1 MPPKQLNRCWKR
13 AWQEHRMCLI
23 STNEDLDRKSGR
35 GLFCWWGCWRSKWRR
50 AGVAAG
56 VRGRWCW
63 GCNQGVS
70 AARRR
75 CGMLTLGWSVFG
87 DRCKE
92 QGATCRFRCCHR
104 RHARLALA
112 AVQRRASG
120 SCGSRR
126 TATARTTFTHAS
138 ISMIQRRW
146 RSAYL
151 SMLLDA
157 NRENSNRLPC
167 NLPSV
172 MSRLNFQW
180 GIRGG

>member
-1 MPPKQLNRCWKR
+1 MNRCWKR
-13 AWQEHRMCLI
+13 AWQEHRMCSI

-35 GLFCWWGCWRSKWRR
+35 GLFFVGGVLEVK
-50 AGVAAG
+50 VAAG
-56 VRGRWCW
+56 W
-63 GCNQGVS
+63 GCNWGAGALALGWGCSQGAS
-70 AARRR
+70 AVRRR

-112 AVQRRASG
+112 AVQGRASG

-126 TATARTTFTHAS
+126 TATARTIFTHAA
-138 ISMIQRRW
+138 IIMMQRRW

-151 SMLLDA
+151 SMFIDV
-157 NRENSNRLPC
+157 NRENSNRLPR

-172 MSRLNFQW
+172 MSRLNSQW
-180 GIRGG
+180 GIRGS